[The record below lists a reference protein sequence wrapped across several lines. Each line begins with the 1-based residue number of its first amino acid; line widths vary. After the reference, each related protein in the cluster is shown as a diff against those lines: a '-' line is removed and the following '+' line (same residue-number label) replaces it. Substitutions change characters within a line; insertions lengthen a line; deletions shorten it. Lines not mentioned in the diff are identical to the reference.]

1 MPDQPSIA
9 SPALRIRVLPAR
21 QGIAWLAQ
29 ALALIRAQPARL
41 LFLAVLLQLILGLS
55 RVPLLGLFVILAV
68 PALSAGVLQA
78 FWLVATGQRFAAT
91 VLLAPLLAG
100 AKTGRFMAMG
110 AILFAVAIVSVS
122 VMLSGS
128 QDLLPP
134 ELLARIEQGDAAA
147 LGELD
152 PELVMRFAYAIA
164 VGVGLSGTLS
174 YLAIPLVWF
183 RDEKLFVSL
192 ISGCKAM
199 MLNWRPFAMLA
210 LGLVVLL
217 IPVALFI
224 ALLYQLVDAPGALS
238 VLVVG
243 LVMLIAL
250 AFQLV
255 VFGTQF
261 CSFRDIYEFEAVQP
275 ETGDS
280 DSEGSDGQLL
290 A

>member
-152 PELVMRFAYAIA
+152 PELVMRFAYALA

-192 ISGCKAM
+192 VSGCKAM

>member
-9 SPALRIRVLPAR
+9 SPALRIKVLPAR

-29 ALALIRAQPARL
+29 GLALIRAQPARL

-78 FWLVATGQRFAAT
+78 FWLVAMGKRFAAT
-91 VLLAPLLAG
+91 VLFAPLLAG
-100 AKTGRFMAMG
+100 AKTGRFMGMG
-110 AILFAVAIVSVS
+110 AFLFAVALVSVS

-128 QDLLPP
+128 QDLLPQ
-134 ELLARIEQGDAAA
+134 ELLVRIEQGDVDA

-152 PELVMRFAYAIA
+152 PQLVMRFAYAIA

-183 RDEKLFVSL
+183 RDEKLFVSI

-199 MLNWRPFAMLA
+199 MLNWRPFTLLA

-217 IPVALFI
+217 IPVALLI
-224 ALLYQLVDAPGALS
+224 AILFQLVDSAGGVS
-238 VLVVG
+238 VFITG

-261 CSFRDIYEFEAVQP
+261 CAFRDIYEIEAVQP

>member
-9 SPALRIRVLPAR
+9 SPVLRIKVLPAR

-29 ALALIRAQPARL
+29 GLALIRAQPARL
-41 LFLAVLLQLILGLS
+41 LLLALLLQLILGLS

-78 FWLVATGQRFAAT
+78 FWLIAMGKRFAAT

-128 QDLLPP
+128 QDLLPQ
-134 ELLARIEQGDAAA
+134 ELLARIEQGDVDA

-152 PELVMRFAYAIA
+152 PQLLMRFAYAIA

-183 RDEKLFVSL
+183 RDEKLFVSI

-199 MLNWRPFAMLA
+199 MLNWRPFTLLA
-210 LGLVVLL
+210 LGLVLLL
-217 IPVALFI
+217 IPVALLVAILF
-224 ALLYQLVDAPGALS
+224 QLVDAPGGLS
-238 VLVVG
+238 VLVTG

-261 CSFRDIYEFEAVQP
+261 CSFRDIYEIEAVQP